1 MNQDR
6 SKATRPEQ
14 LLRDERGEDLI
25 EYALLTAFAAG
36 VVLVAL
42 LGNSGSVKSAL
53 VGAFQQV
60 RTALGSVL

>member
-1 MNQDR
+1 MSLDR
-6 SKATRPEQ
+6 SKASRPGEFS
-14 LLRDERGEDLI
+14 RDERGEDLI

-42 LGNSGSVKSAL
+42 LGNSGSVRSAL
-53 VGAFQQV
+53 ISAFQHV

>member
-1 MNQDR
+1 MSLDC
-6 SKATRPEQ
+6 SKATRLAE
-14 LLRDERGEDLI
+14 LSRDERGEDLI

-36 VVLVAL
+36 VVLAAL

-53 VGAFQQV
+53 ISVFQHV